1 MLGRQG
7 QLLEKAALAYAQL
20 TRSLRGAYAEL
31 TPILCSNPET
41 KIASECLATNAVQHY
56 GRQTVLLFSLL
67 VTGMRYS
74 MAVSIVYYRSVPKG
88 GFSWLDLLMMW
99 CPMQFNLQ
107 GSHAYASF
115 NLELAAA

>member
-56 GRQTVLLFSLL
+56 GRQTVLLFSLASNRDEGQYGCFNRL
-67 VTGMRYS
+67 VSLST
-74 MAVSIVYYRSVPKG
+74 
-88 GFSWLDLLMMW
+88 
-99 CPMQFNLQ
+99 
-107 GSHAYASF
+107 
-115 NLELAAA
+115 